1 MEDGGK
7 TSEEEEEIR
16 LNIDEIGLDD
26 FFNTEITAP
35 IEPTLSPLPK
45 TTPINAHLSQLQTPI
60 NPLPITKSPS
70 TPISSTSPSTP
81 KSGRPKNLIWK
92 WIETQ
97 YRILSL

>member
-45 TTPINAHLSQLQTPI
+45 TTPINAPLSQLLTPI
-60 NPLPITKSPS
+60 NPLPITK
-70 TPISSTSPSTP
+70 SPSTP

-97 YRILSL
+97 YRILSLEF